1 MKQEELMAKL
11 SFGAG
16 ERVCFFG
23 RSSRLDEF
31 VESVMMEQ
39 SHGITGELL
48 CDVEEPC
55 AHTGKHDPTECR
67 ENIPG
72 KVCVTCISS
81 FQLHNRCVHTCGG
94 VGPMCPM
101 KKGPPELKSVLCVL

>member
-1 MKQEELMAKL
+1 MAKL

-16 ERVCFFG
+16 ERFFG
-23 RSSRLDEF
+23 RSNRLDEF

-48 CDVEEPC
+48 CDVEEPR
-55 AHTGKHDPTECR
+55 AHNGKHDSTECR
-67 ENIPG
+67 ENIQG
-72 KVCVTCISS
+72 TVCVTCISS